1 MSTEWLSTD
10 GHFMRNGYGLI
21 KVKFA
26 RINVIAKSSVSL
38 LGYSAIN
45 AFNLANM
52 TFWILNCSWLK
63 LKFTLLIYYVFVLLN

>member
-1 MSTEWLSTD
+1 MS
-10 GHFMRNGYGLI
+10 NGYGLI

-26 RINVIAKSSVSL
+26 NISVSL
-38 LGYSAIN
+38 LGYSAIY

-52 TFWILNCSWLK
+52 TIWILNCSMLK